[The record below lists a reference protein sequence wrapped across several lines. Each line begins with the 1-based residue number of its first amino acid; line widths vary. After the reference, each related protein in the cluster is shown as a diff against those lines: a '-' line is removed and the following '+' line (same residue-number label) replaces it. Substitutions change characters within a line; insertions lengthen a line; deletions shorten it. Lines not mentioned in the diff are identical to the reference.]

1 MSTATGK
8 QARTLGRVWV
18 GLFAISTVFPVI
30 AGGIPS
36 VQQYR
41 WLGVA
46 DGVIA
51 LMLVVTAMAVAS
63 RTRLVVSDRD
73 RLAALEV
80 TRAVVTVI
88 PILLVVFFLAG
99 TRIDWTVL
107 IIGLAWR
114 GWLLIYTLPFLTA
127 ALSEQA
133 AS

>member
-18 GLFAISTVFPVI
+18 GLFAISTAFPLI

-36 VQQYR
+36 VQKYR

-51 LMLVVTAMAVAS
+51 LALVVTAMAVAS

-73 RLAALEV
+73 RLAALKV
-80 TRAVVTVI
+80 TRAVVNVI
-88 PILLVVFFLAG
+88 PVLLLAFFLAG

-107 IIGLAWR
+107 VIGLAWR
-114 GWLLIYTLPFLTA
+114 GWLLIYTLPFLAA